1 MAIRPPGT
9 FQLLALTNTF
19 PILSESC
26 RFAKRRRI
34 QLIEKRARRQRQEP
48 DPPFDSLPLVVPFQ
62 NSRLFKN
69 YAKVARALGVER
81 VRVPLGVDG
90 GSQAGFLG
98 AAVELLDIVG
108 KRKPI
113 NAVLAGRRNRG

>member
-9 FQLLALTNTF
+9 FQLLAITNTF

-26 RFAKRRRI
+26 RFAKRRHI
-34 QLIEKRARRQRQEP
+34 QLIEKRAWRQRQEP
-48 DPPFDSLPLVVPFQ
+48 DLPFDSPPLVVPFQ
-62 NSRLFKN
+62 NPHLLQDD
-69 YAKVARALGVER
+69 AKVALALGVER

-113 NAVLAGRRNRG
+113 TAVLAGRRNPG